1 MTFTELARKKA
12 EVYWKASFEHP
23 FIRELAIGDL
33 SPTVFRYYLLQ
44 DRYYLEHFGKLY
56 DLIAE
61 QADDPEVRASLKEHA
76 ANLEL
81 GEMAVRETFFSE
93 LKITEQEIEETAI
106 APTAYHYVSH
116 MYRQLI
122 DGTVNTAFAGMLP
135 CAWLYQEIG
144 SQLIEAGSPNPLY
157 QRWIETYADAVE
169 EVEKERQL
177 LDRLYQESSVDEQ
190 QQMIEAFVISSK
202 MECDFWEMA
211 LTLEQW

>member
-1 MTFTELARKKA
+1 
-12 EVYWKASFEHP
+12 
-23 FIRELAIGDL
+23 
-33 SPTVFRYYLLQ
+33 
-44 DRYYLEHFGKLY
+44 
-56 DLIAE
+56 
-61 QADDPEVRASLKEHA
+61 
-76 ANLEL
+76 
-81 GEMAVRETFFSE
+81 
-93 LKITEQEIEETAI
+93 
-106 APTAYHYVSH
+106 

-190 QQMIEAFVISSK
+190 QQMTEAFVISSK